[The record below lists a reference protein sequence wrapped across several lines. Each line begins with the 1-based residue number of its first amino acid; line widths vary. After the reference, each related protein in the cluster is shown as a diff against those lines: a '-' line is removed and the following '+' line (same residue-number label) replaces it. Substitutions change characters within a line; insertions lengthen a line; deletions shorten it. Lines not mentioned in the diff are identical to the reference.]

1 MALMTAVFI
10 SYCLTYTYPRIAT
23 PLENA
28 LCDSLVR
35 VAWPGAISYIIFAC
49 VHNYGGPVN
58 WFLGHPFWQPLS
70 RLSYTIYLVHFPVV
84 MLCLCT
90 LKSVPFF
97 YESDTV
103 SRL

>member
-1 MALMTAVFI
+1 MALLTAVVLSNYI
-10 SYCLTYTYPRIAT
+10 LYRVPNMAT

-28 LCDSLVR
+28 LYDSFTR
-35 VAWPGAISYIIFAC
+35 VAWPSAISYIIFAC
-49 VHNYGGPVN
+49 VHKYGGPVN

-84 MLCLCT
+84 IFFLCT
-90 LKSVPFF
+90 LKSVPYS

-103 SRL
+103 SR